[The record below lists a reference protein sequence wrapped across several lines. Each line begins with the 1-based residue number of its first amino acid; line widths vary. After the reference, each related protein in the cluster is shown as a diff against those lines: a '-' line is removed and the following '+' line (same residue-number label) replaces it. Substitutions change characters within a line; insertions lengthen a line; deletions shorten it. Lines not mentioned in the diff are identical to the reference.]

1 MAYTIDPEVEE
12 TRLEGIFLEFGGLRE
27 RLGERVHASAA
38 EVSAWTPAQHLFH
51 VALSAD
57 LAFSNVRAL
66 LRGGGG
72 RIVHE
77 GAPNAL
83 AVQVLTDECYPR
95 GESQA
100 PRTVQPPE
108 EVEAAYLSNEM
119 QLNRETLMA
128 LSPELSKVP
137 AAAGRIPHVFLGEL
151 NAAEWLRFARLH
163 SEHHLA
169 ILRDIE
175 AALASS

>member
-1 MAYTIDPEVEE
+1 MAYTIDPDVEE
-12 TRLEGIFLEFGGLRE
+12 ERLESAFLEFGGLRE
-27 RLGERVHASAA
+27 RLGERVHECAPS
-38 EVSAWTPAQHLFH
+38 VSAWSPAQHLFH

-72 RIVHE
+72 RIVQE

-83 AVQVLTDECYPR
+83 AVQVLTDESYPR
-95 GESQA
+95 GESAA
-100 PRTVQPPE
+100 PRTVTPPD
-108 EVEAAYLSNEM
+108 EVEGAYLTNEM

-128 LSPELSKVP
+128 LSADLTKVP
-137 AAAGRIPHVFLGEL
+137 GAEGRIPHVFLGEL
-151 NAAEWLRFARLH
+151 NASEWLRFARLH

-175 AALASS
+175 AALAGN

>member
-1 MAYTIDPEVEE
+1 MAYTIDPLVEE
-12 TRLEGIFLEFGGLRE
+12 ERLEGVFLEFGGLRE
-27 RLGERVHASAA
+27 RLGARIDDCATS
-38 EVSAWTPAQHLFH
+38 VSAWSPAQHLFH

-66 LRGGGG
+66 LRGGNG

-77 GAPNAL
+77 GEPNAL
-83 AVQVLTDECYPR
+83 AVQVLTDENYPR

-100 PRTVQPPE
+100 PRTVQPPTD
-108 EVEAAYLSNEM
+108 VEGAYLTNEM

-128 LSPELSKVP
+128 LSPDLAGVT
-137 AAAGRIPHVFLGEL
+137 AAEGRIPHVFLGEL

-175 AALASS
+175 AALENS